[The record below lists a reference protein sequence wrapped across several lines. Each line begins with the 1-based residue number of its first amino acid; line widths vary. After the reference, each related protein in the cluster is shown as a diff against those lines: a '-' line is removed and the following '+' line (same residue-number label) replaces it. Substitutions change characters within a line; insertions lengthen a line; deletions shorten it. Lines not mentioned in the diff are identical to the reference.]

1 MKRVLLT
8 GMSGTGKSSVL
19 ACLAELG
26 YRTVDTDEYDLTTE
40 VRSASGTTER
50 LWREDRIEEIL
61 SADQGDVIFISGT
74 CRNQVKFY
82 TWFDHIVLLTAPA
95 SVLVERL
102 TRRTNNP
109 YGKAPEE
116 MAETLRFVETVEPLL
131 RKAATLELDATASLE
146 AIVEAILEHI
156 SD

>member
-1 MKRVLLT
+1 MKRVLIT

-19 ACLAELG
+19 ARLAERG
-26 YRTVDTDEYDLTTE
+26 HRTVDTDEDDLTTE

-61 SADQGDVIFISGT
+61 SADHGAVMFISGT

-82 TWFDHIVLLTAPA
+82 AWFDYIVLLTAPV

-102 TRRTNNP
+102 TTRTNNP
-109 YGKAPEE
+109 DGKAPDE
-116 MAETLRFVETVEPLL
+116 MAETLGFVETIEPLL
-131 RKAATLELDATASLE
+131 RNAATLELDTTASLE
-146 AIVEAILEHI
+146 ATVEAILRHI
-156 SD
+156 SG